1 MLRTLLTINDRRT
14 GRCEVFIVSE
24 KRDYYE
30 VLGVPK
36 GASDDE
42 IKKAYKKLARKYHPD
57 LNRNDPKTAEEKFK
71 EVNEAYDVLKDPQKK
86 AAYDQFGHDAFDP
99 RRGGSA
105 GGGNPFGGAGGFGG
119 FDMDDIFDMF
129 GMGGGSR
136 RARRQGPERGADLR
150 YDLEIS
156 FEEAAFGKEI
166 ELSIPREENCPTC
179 GGSGAA
185 KGSTPETCSVCH
197 GTGQE
202 QVMQRTMFGSMMT
215 SRTCSHCHGTGK
227 IIKDPCKDCRGTGR
241 KSVTKKIKVNIPRG
255 VDDGQRVRVTG
266 GGEAGVRGG
275 ANGDLYV
282 YIFIRPHKLFQRRGN
297 DVIIEIPIT
306 FVQASLGDT
315 VQVPTLDGAV
325 DLKVPAGIQTGT
337 VLRIKGKGIPNLR
350 GSGRGDEHVRVKVTT
365 PQKLSTKQKEL
376 LKEFAELSGDA
387 VNPEQKS
394 FTEKFKDLF
403 A

>member
-1 MLRTLLTINDRRT
+1 M
-14 GRCEVFIVSE
+14 SE

-30 VLGVPK
+30 VLGLKK

-57 LNRNDPKTAEEKFK
+57 LNRDDPKTAEEKFK
-71 EVNEAYDVLKDPQKK
+71 EVNEAYDVLKDPKKK
-86 AAYDQFGHDAFDP
+86 ATYDQFGHDAFDP
-99 RRGGSA
+99 RRGGAGA
-105 GGGNPFGGAGGFGG
+105 GGGNPFGGGFEG
-119 FDMDDIFDMF
+119 FDMNDIFDMF
-129 GMGGGSR
+129 GMGGGGR

-156 FEEAAFGKEI
+156 FEEAAFGKEV
-166 ELSIPREENCPTC
+166 ELS
-179 GGSGAA
+179 
-185 KGSTPETCSVCH
+185 
-197 GTGQE
+197 
-202 QVMQRTMFGSMMT
+202 
-215 SRTCSHCHGTGK
+215 
-227 IIKDPCKDCRGTGR
+227 
-241 KSVTKKIKVNIPRG
+241 IPRG

-325 DLKVPAGIQTGT
+325 DLKIPAGIQTGT
-337 VLRIKGKGIPNLR
+337 VLRVKGKGIPSLR
-350 GSGRGDEHVRVKVTT
+350 GTGRGDEHVRVKVTT
-365 PQKLSTKQKEL
+365 PQKLSAKQKEL

-403 A
+403 T